1 MVALGRRSSVSARA
15 TRPIVTSGAD
25 EASEVTSRVAESL
38 RALRRARGYSL
49 EDLASLT
56 GVSRATLSQIES
68 NKTNPTIG
76 VLWKISAG
84 LGVPFSALLGESVE
98 RKITVVRR
106 ETQGIIRSEDGSFE
120 SRSLT
125 QSRSLGPVEIYELY
139 LAPRSRHP
147 SSAHPAGTTEGL
159 VVISGV
165 IRVSVGSALQ
175 DAGPGDSLL
184 FAADEDHVYENPG
197 RVAARAINVIAYQ
210 SGK

>member
-1 MVALGRRSSVSARA
+1 MVALGRRSSASARPA
-15 TRPIVTSGAD
+15 RPIVAAGAD
-25 EASEVTSRVAESL
+25 EAEQVTSRVAESL
-38 RALRRARGYSL
+38 RSLRRTRGYSL

-84 LGVPFSALLGESVE
+84 LGVPFSALLGEKVE

-106 ETQGIIRSEDGSFE
+106 ETQGIIRSEDGTFE
-120 SRSLT
+120 SRWLT
-125 QSRSLGPVEIYELY
+125 QSRSLGSVEIYELS
-139 LAPRSRHP
+139 LAPRSRHV
-147 SSAHPAGTTEGL
+147 STAHPAGTTEGL
-159 VVISGV
+159 IVISGV

-197 RVAARAINVIAYQ
+197 RVSARGINVISYQ
-210 SGK
+210 SVK